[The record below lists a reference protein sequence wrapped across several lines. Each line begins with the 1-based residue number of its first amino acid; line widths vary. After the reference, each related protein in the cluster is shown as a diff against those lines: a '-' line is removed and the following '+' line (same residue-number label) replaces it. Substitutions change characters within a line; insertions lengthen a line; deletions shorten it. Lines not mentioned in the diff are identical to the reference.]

1 MCPRVAQDVT
11 QITPA
16 PSYLL
21 ATAKCG
27 EELRDLL
34 LSLRLARDHL
44 FLIGEN
50 PTASALV
57 EAHRE
62 LTRLPRRSRTVPKY
76 VVPEEPR
83 RQKPTEMPQLPRSNH
98 RPLLSLSTTA
108 SSYDRP
114 RVSPRIDQLYR

>member
-50 PTASALV
+50 P
-57 EAHRE
+57 E
-62 LTRLPRRSRTVPKY
+62 LTRLPRLSRTVPEY

-83 RQKPTEMPQLPRSNH
+83 RQKSTEMPQLPRSNH
-98 RPLLSLSTTA
+98 RPLLLFAFTPDASPEPLASPAPYAAHTA
-108 SSYDRP
+108 SATP
-114 RVSPRIDQLYR
+114 P